1 MILTFVPSR
10 NDFILATI
18 RIAIHPNIFHEN
30 SDRLTEV
37 NRS

>member
-18 RIAIHPNIFHEN
+18 RTAIHPKTSGMKTVI
-30 SDRLTEV
+30 D
-37 NRS
+37 